1 MVSGKA
7 FWRGNGWEVKPDQ
20 APTSDFFDHLETING
35 PGYDGAL
42 VELNFT
48 DPRQARPKQRAL
60 FFALIHDIWEWTGQ
74 PEEWLKA
81 YFYSRYTIRTNGK
94 SISLANGTV
103 STVSDATYLIDDVV
117 DFIFTYGVPVK
128 VGYELLP
135 RDEEHFQ
142 WRCIRHKKCLICGRH
157 ADFHHM
163 DAVGM
168 GRNRDHI
175 DHTKHRVAALCR
187 KHHTEIHKIG
197 VPVFLKKHHLTR
209 IGIKVSK
216 KTLKEL
222 KIKGDYNHGNNSSI
236 K

>member
-35 PGYDGAL
+35 PDYDGAL

-74 PEEWLKA
+74 PEEWLKT

-142 WRCIRHKKCLICGRH
+142 WRCIRHKKCL
-157 ADFHHM
+157 
-163 DAVGM
+163 
-168 GRNRDHI
+168 
-175 DHTKHRVAALCR
+175 KHRVAALCR

-197 VPVFLKKHHLTR
+197 VPAFLKKHHLTR